1 MDTEKQDF
9 SAKTGDIV
17 PAAGGGK
24 LNFFARVGHLSVKVG
39 AALLLGLI
47 KGVKL
52 ILSELLELAVSL
64 LKVLLWILREL
75 TSPLRNRFNINK
87 DMQKKVMKAK
97 KAGKSEYN

>member
-1 MDTEKQDF
+1 MDTENRDF
-9 SAKTGDIV
+9 SAETGDIV
-17 PAAGGGK
+17 PAADGGK
-24 LNFFARVGHLSVKVG
+24 LNFFARVGHFSVKVG
-39 AALLLGLI
+39 AALLLGLV

-87 DMQKKVMKAK
+87 DMQKKVMKA
-97 KAGKSEYN
+97 